1 MADDPADT
9 NGAGDANDSAHFI
22 RPRTLAGLLLY
33 GLVAVLA
40 LLDAASPTYSLDNI
54 ALGLMLGTGGVLLGV
69 EPLRRLLK

>member
-1 MADDPADT
+1 MTQEQDEAP
-9 NGAGDANDSAHFI
+9 HFI

-40 LLDAASPTYSLDNI
+40 LIDAASPEYALDSI
-54 ALGLMLGTGGVLLGV
+54 QLGLLLGTGGVLLGV

>member
-1 MADDPADT
+1 MDDPRPDNT
-9 NGAGDANDSAHFI
+9 HFI

-33 GLVAVLA
+33 SLVAVLA
-40 LLDAASPTYSLDNI
+40 LLDAALPSYSLDNV

>member
-1 MADDPADT
+1 MDEPRPDNT
-9 NGAGDANDSAHFI
+9 QFI

-40 LLDAASPTYSLDNI
+40 LFDAASPTYQLDNI

-69 EPLRRLLK
+69 EPLRKLLK

>member
-1 MADDPADT
+1 MTPEDESP
-9 NGAGDANDSAHFI
+9 HFI
-22 RPRTLAGLLLY
+22 RPRTVAGLLLY

-40 LLDAASPTYSLDNI
+40 LLDAASPDYSLDNV

>member
-1 MADDPADT
+1 MNTAPDDS
-9 NGAGDANDSAHFI
+9 GHFI

-33 GLVAVLA
+33 ALVAVLA
-40 LLDAASPTYSLDNI
+40 LFDAASPEYTFDNV